1 LWIREVIIGHEEA
14 RGRERLGRVG
24 ERLRGEGR
32 RAEGHGLEGLGYVK
46 SRRGRVGDRG
56 ST

>member
-1 LWIREVIIGHEEA
+1 LWIWEVIIGHEEA
-14 RGRERLGRVG
+14 RRRERLGRVG
-24 ERLRGEGR
+24 ERLRREGR
-32 RAEGHGLEGLGYVK
+32 RAKRHGLEGLGYVE